1 VNSDRWA
8 IQICRALA
16 DRLKQANQRVG
27 RPLLV
32 RATVGV
38 SVAADRVSI
47 FNEKFGFGPHERPL

>member
-1 VNSDRWA
+1 MGDS
-8 IQICRALA
+8 ICRALA